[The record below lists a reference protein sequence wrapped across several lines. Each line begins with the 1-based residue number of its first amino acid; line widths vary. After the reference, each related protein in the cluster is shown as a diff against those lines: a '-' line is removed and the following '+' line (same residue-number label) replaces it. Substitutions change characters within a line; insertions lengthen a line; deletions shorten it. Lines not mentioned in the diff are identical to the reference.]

1 MSTKNPRATL
11 EFVRMLQSM
20 VKVEENPHYKSKKY
34 VIVDR
39 KDQAVNPGE
48 VPIVLKHPTNVIVVA
63 SPTGKAPPPAVGETR
78 VDQLSKALKVW
89 EWVKSLSF
97 VKSFMYFKILI
108 QLMFLCSSLLLTIAE
123 LFNIYN

>member
-1 MSTKNPRATL
+1 MFKTTNMSTKNPHATL

-48 VPIVLKHPTNVIVVA
+48 VSIVLKHPTNVIVA

-89 EWVKSLSF
+89 EVS
-97 VKSFMYFKILI
+97 
-108 QLMFLCSSLLLTIAE
+108 T
-123 LFNIYN
+123 